1 MDVLISSSPK
11 TNKRLKAEFKTKAV
25 HLGQAGGNTCID
37 HQNGQYKKAWIAR
50 HKVRGSFSNLQT
62 ASALAKGVL
71 SRELHRHI
79 HSQTRHMHSITL
91 TCRGPQ
97 WS

>member
-25 HLGQAGGNTCID
+25 LFGQAGGNTCID

-71 SRELHRHI
+71 WNKATMKS
-79 HSQTRHMHSITL
+79 SIAAMQPIM
-91 TCRGPQ
+91 RKY
-97 WS
+97 